1 MYAVTFPIKSLV
13 GSLRAIIPRKF
24 VLPADIESFTNRRR
38 RRSQNIRKN
47 SKYKWELVLLKA
59 RGVLD
64 CVAVALSVTQ
74 PQTVE
79 NALKLFNWRYLTA
92 AFTKNH
98 WTDRTAEI
106 NNVLRFS
113 NYLCNTLDETHQ
125 TTAVLPYKEIRPP
138 HHQLHYR
145 TQLLKFVFATKII
158 V

>member
-113 NYLCNTLDETHQ
+113 NYLFF
-125 TTAVLPYKEIRPP
+125 PYKEIRPR

>member
-106 NNVLRFS
+106 NNVPDSQIIYATLSTKPIKQQPFCLTKKSGRDTTS
-113 NYLCNTLDETHQ
+113 CTIEPNY
-125 TTAVLPYKEIRPP
+125 
-138 HHQLHYR
+138 
-145 TQLLKFVFATKII
+145 
-158 V
+158 